1 MTTRSKAA
9 VRTAAG
15 ALCAIA
21 FTTFVCAQTVPP
33 LDWQVRQLGAT
44 PRIDHA
50 MAYLD
55 TTRTTYVFGGSDSET
70 SPPSDAFFAFD
81 GVQYRALFPTPRPSA
96 RRGHTLIE
104 YPARRCL
111 VLFGGRDANGALL
124 NDTWEWDGTT
134 WTQIATALAP
144 SPREGHATALDHGFD
159 RVVLFGGE
167 TSAGVDAQ
175 TWAYD
180 GTTWAPVAGTPPPA
194 RRDHVMSTVVAVG
207 GGLRTVLFGGND
219 GPTLLWDTWT
229 FDGIAWTPAILPRPP
244 QGRRDATMVFHSIL
258 NAPLLLGGSDANG
271 ELADAWQLVPSISW
285 ARVPMTTSGLGRR
298 TRHAATFDRSR
309 NLVVVHGGIGTQS
322 VSFSQLFEGRLPGLE
337 GRATSFGRRC
347 TTPTPLAILPFGPGG
362 PLLPGGQAAV
372 SAVAATRVTSS
383 VLLIGLDST
392 RFGALLLPLDLTP
405 IGMTG
410 CELSASIDATI
421 PGPNPGVTGVVSIRL
436 PNDPSLGGARFFVQA
451 LAPDV
456 AANAAGLMTSDALAF
471 HIGFRATSP
480 LPTAIVES
488 FANANQLDAD
498 VSSGTWSNFAARFGH
513 LGLDGRHGAFVAD
526 DGVPA
531 GANTFV
537 WNTDGFTIPASRT
550 VSGVA
555 ETVTDGVFRFTEFV
569 VPADRTVVFVGSRPA
584 RIHVRGRVDI
594 RGRVVA
600 NGRDLEVHSTREVIG
615 QIGGIAGPGGGV
627 GGRGAYRASGFG
639 THPLYD
645 GADGASVQLLAGHAY
660 ANAQPGTGGRGS
672 LLFPAS
678 GLNSAITYNGLSGS
692 ASAMIAAGGGG
703 GGYSGPGGLGQ
714 ALFNNSAIPTDLGP
728 PAPGGTAFPLFPLP
742 PAIGGIQRLEHFLIG
757 GSGGGGG
764 GAHPFFSL
772 RGGLGFW
779 ACGSAG
785 TGGGGALAL
794 RVGGSLQIASGA
806 SIEARGGDG
815 PQTIPAPP
823 PAPGG
828 GGSGGSIVLQ
838 VGGTVTQLGQLTVR
852 GGLGGVTNDRLVFN
866 VETRGGNGAP
876 GFARL
881 EVDQPQPPLAL
892 IGAVVPPATAGAV
905 DTLTDRDATSGF
917 QSKWYWNDLPV
928 LTRWNAIL
936 VETTVGGLP
945 VRFSDQPNLG
955 AQPGP
960 GTPLQLW
967 LQGARFDPATGQL
980 IPGSEG
986 PWRTGVGTSASSLNT
1001 DGANAIRFQLVGD
1014 RSIGGEV
1021 VVQRVTVWHGQP

>member
-537 WNTDGFTIPASRT
+537 WNTDSFTIPASRT
-550 VSGVA
+550 LSGVA
-555 ETVTDGVFRFTEFV
+555 ETVTDGVFRFSEFV
-569 VPADRTVVFVGSRPA
+569 VPANRTVVFVGSKPA
-584 RIHVRGRVDI
+584 RIHVRGRVDV
-594 RGRVVA
+594 RGRIVA
-600 NGRDLEVHSTREVIG
+600 NGETMEVHNRSSGAG
-615 QIGGIAGPGGGV
+615 QTGGRGGPGGAF
-627 GGRGAYRASGFG
+627 GGRGAFRPNGAGAGSLF
-639 THPLYD
+639 D
-645 GADGASVQLLAGHAY
+645 GGNGHDVTLLGGHAY
-660 ANAQPGTGGRGS
+660 ANAQAGTGGRGS
-672 LLFPAS
+672 GMIPAD
-678 GLNSAITYNGLSGS
+678 GLNTSITYDGLGRTT
-692 ASAMIAAGGGG
+692 SAMISAGGGG
-703 GGYSGPGGLGQ
+703 GGYSGAGAIGRAIFNNTQPVGGLG
-714 ALFNNSAIPTDLGP
+714 A
-728 PAPGGTAFPLFPLP
+728 PAAGGTAFPLFPLP
-742 PAIGGIQRLEHFLIG
+742 PAIGGTQRLEHFLVG
-757 GSGGGGG
+757 GSGGGGAG
-764 GAHPFFSL
+764 GHPFFSIMAQL
-772 RGGLGFW
+772 PSW
-779 ACGSAG
+779 SSGSAG
-785 TGGGGALAL
+785 SGGGGALAL
-794 RVGGSLQIASGA
+794 RVGGALNVAIGA
-806 SIEARGGDG
+806 SIEARGGDC
-815 PQTIPAPP
+815 PQGVPAPP

-838 VGGTVTQLGQLTVR
+838 VGGPVSQLGQLSVR
-852 GGLGGVTNDRLVFN
+852 GGRGGFTNDRITFN
-866 VETRGGNGAP
+866 LETRGGDGAP

-881 EVDQPQPPLAL
+881 EVDQAQPPLAL
-892 IGAVVPPATAGAV
+892 IGAVEPPAPANAV
-905 DTLTDRDATSGF
+905 DTLTDRDVTSGF
-917 QSKWYWNDLPV
+917 QSKWYWSDAPLMAQWSSIV
-928 LTRWNAIL
+928 
-936 VETTVGGLP
+936 VDVTVGGVP
-945 VRFSDQPNLG
+945 VRFSDRANLG
-955 AQPGP
+955 ARPGP
-960 GTPLQLW
+960 GQPLQLW
-967 LQGARFDPATGQL
+967 VQGAKFDPATGQL

-986 PWRTGVGTSASSLNT
+986 PWRTAVVTPNGSLSG
-1001 DGANAIRFQLVGD
+1001 DGATAVRFQLVGD
-1014 RSIGGEV
+1014 RSIAGEV
-1021 VVQRVTVWHGQP
+1021 VVQRVAIAYQQ